1 MFAEDFLH
9 NIWLLALLHGPDWP
23 SGPGSPPA
31 PPSSPHLPH
40 GLLVVLE
47 VGRQAGAQ
55 VEDGEEDVDLL
66 LLREEVGVGLAQS
79 HLLRGEGQVPDV
91 RVRLLV
97 IGSCYIV

>member
-1 MFAEDFLH
+1 M
-9 NIWLLALLHGPDWP
+9 ALLHRPDWS

-66 LLREEVGVGLAQS
+66 LLGEKVGVGLAQ
-79 HLLRGEGQVPDV
+79 PD
-91 RVRLLV
+91 LV
-97 IGSCYIV
+97 